1 MPSSSTVPSN
11 IPRLPNPSNAP
22 NPSIPAQAAGPSN
35 GGDVRVKNEPSDQNG
50 YASLPALPANFR
62 NDIASQRA
70 AQNLADKYGQSAQ
83 SQINQLHSQ
92 AGIKQSQGPIMGQQ
106 QRPAGAPS
114 NVQLPPMQS
123 EQARREY
130 AERQRQQQAQQMRNA
145 QQIQS
150 QQRQQPPPTQQQPQ
164 RPAGLAGTQM
174 DGAAEWDAYVARRRL
189 ESADPHKVDATLRR
203 QLEETSL
210 TMEGGGF
217 MSALLSLPP
226 PYRRAHPSHHTQP
239 SSSSTSNTLLS
250 AQVDGPA
257 SSTSDDLPESKY
269 KPGLGGEYDEEDV
282 DAITSDLDDPDDNNI
297 GGEEEEEENGQIMVC
312 TYDKVARVKNKWKC
326 TLKDGVLTTGGKE

>member
-1 MPSSSTVPSN
+1 M
-11 IPRLPNPSNAP
+11 
-22 NPSIPAQAAGPSN
+22 
-35 GGDVRVKNEPSDQNG
+35 GDIRIKNEPAEQNG

-92 AGIKQSQGPIMGQQ
+92 AAIKQSQSPVIKQSQSPIQSQ
-106 QRPAGAPS
+106 YKIPAGASS
-114 NVQLPPMQS
+114 NVQLPPMQA

-130 AERQRQQQAQQMRNA
+130 AERQRQQQAQQMRNI
-145 QQIQS
+145 QQAQS
-150 QQRQQPPPTQQQPQ
+150 QQRQPPPPTQQQPQ
-164 RPAGLAGTQM
+164 RPTSIAGAQV
-174 DGAAEWDAYVARRRL
+174 DGAAEWDAYVTKRRL
-189 ESADPHKVDATLRR
+189 ETADCHKVDATLREK
-203 QLEETSL
+203 LEETSL

-217 MSALLSLPP
+217 MNPLSSH
-226 PYRRAHPSHHTQP
+226 RRAHPSRRTHP
-239 SSSSTSNTLLS
+239 VSSSSNALLS

-257 SSTSDDLPESKY
+257 STTSDDLPEPKY
-269 KPGLGGEYDEEDV
+269 KPDLGGDDDEEDV